1 MLIFCLLT
9 VKMGGRIILV
19 VDLLYRYLFAL
30 SMYET
35 GNRVGM
41 YNVYLGSVSKSK
53 LRILRIYKYR

>member
-53 LRILRIYKYR
+53 LRTS